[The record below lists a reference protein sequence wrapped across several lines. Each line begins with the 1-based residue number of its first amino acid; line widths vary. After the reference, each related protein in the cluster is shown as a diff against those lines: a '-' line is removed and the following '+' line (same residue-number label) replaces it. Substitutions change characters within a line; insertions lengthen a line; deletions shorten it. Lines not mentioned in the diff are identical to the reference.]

1 MYLWRC
7 WINSRPVLAIYLLIV
22 ALISWGVLRHGTYY
36 LPYSSEIEVSVFYF
50 LFGNFT
56 LLGLAAWI
64 LGSLGIGR
72 DIADGSGA
80 FLFTRPRSRYAFV
93 WSDSLV
99 AIGELVVLILISMG
113 VFILSV
119 HMKLIRFSAP
129 PPFWLR
135 LHPHAAGPNLTLWG
149 IPVFAVCMLL
159 FAALVYSITYLLTVL
174 IRRTGMAIFIS
185 AAFLLVYSML
195 DPRVQSWH
203 WPYNILLPNLMLN
216 PIDHTGRALLVPHLG
231 LSIFLRVC
239 VIVALLF
246 VAQVVVERID
256 IQA

>member
-7 WINSRPVLAIYLLIV
+7 WINSRPVLAIYLLII
-22 ALISWGVLRHGTYY
+22 ALISWGVLRHGAYY
-36 LPYSSEIEVSVFYF
+36 LSYSSEIEVSVFYF
-50 LFGNFT
+50 LVGNFT

-80 FLFTRPRSRYAFV
+80 FLLTRPQSRRAFV
-93 WSDSLV
+93 WTDSLV
-99 AIGELVVLILISMG
+99 AIGELIILILISMG
-113 VFILSV
+113 AFLLSV

-129 PPFWLR
+129 PPFWLK
-135 LHPHAAGPNLTLWG
+135 LHPNAAGPNLTLWG
-149 IPVFAVCMLL
+149 IPLFAVCMLL

-185 AAFLLVYSML
+185 AAFLLIYSML

-203 WPYNILLPNLMLN
+203 RPYNVLLPNLMLN
-216 PIDHTGRALLVPHLG
+216 PFNHTGSPLLIPHLG

-239 VIVALLF
+239 VIMALLLA
-246 VAQVVVERID
+246 AQLVVERID
-256 IQA
+256 IRA